1 VSSGALGRAG
11 RSSVAVVVLL
21 VAALVLVVLPAPGGT
36 RGRVASAAPG
46 GGADGGSAVDVRPD
60 ATDGGRV
67 FDGIGAV
74 SGGGNTSRL
83 LQDYPS
89 TQQRQV
95 LDYLFRPDY
104 GASLQLLKVEI
115 GADTDSTEG
124 AEPSVERAPGQ
135 VSCNADPN
143 WAMIRAAKI
152 RNPAIKIAALEWG
165 APGWL
170 RGGFWSQDN
179 IDYLLTWLGCA
190 KAQGFTVDYLGG
202 WNERGYR
209 PDWFAALGAAVARS
223 YPRTRIIAADSFGWS
238 IAADLRRDP
247 AFDRAVS
254 VVGVHHPCRPAW
266 QISACPSPAEAQSLH
281 QPLWASEES
290 AQDFTDGAQPLAR
303 ELNANYLDGRMT
315 GAFVWSAVS
324 AFYDDLPLAGRGLVL
339 AEQPWSG
346 AYAVGRD
353 VWVVAQTTQFAAP
366 GWRYQDSASGRLP
379 LGGSYVTLRAPGS
392 PSDWSTV
399 VETTQASGPQ
409 RLRFAP
415 GAGMRPG
422 PLHEWCTDLDS
433 TDPARWFARQ
443 PDPEPAP
450 GGTTLTVAPDSV
462 CSVTTTTGQH
472 RGSTNPPAAGRMP
485 LPYTAD
491 TSGPDGTNPPLFFD
505 VNGAFDTTPCGG
517 GRSGTCI
524 GQVVARQPIPWSS
537 AGTGV
542 PTTLV
547 GDPTWPGDYSVSTSV
562 LLQRAPWVELLGR
575 VDGARG
581 QAVSGYAL
589 RLSADGR
596 WQLDTD
602 SAVRLLSRGDIGEG
616 VAGQRVLAS
625 GRVAAR
631 AGWRQLALRMTG
643 DRITAVLD
651 GQVLTSLRDGTH
663 TDGQV
668 GLRVGGWDGA
678 QFAGLQVTPTAPA
691 PRLVPASDLV
701 VSASSE
707 LYDEHDDVDGRARRV
722 LDGRPATEW
731 TSAGPVDEE
740 HPATLTLTLRSPRR
754 VGALTVTPPRNGTL
768 TGMVTSWRVETS
780 TDGTTFA
787 PATVGSW
794 SPGTD
799 LHTVRLDTR
808 TPIRAVRL
816 VITGSVGS
824 DAAVAELGLVAA
836 PAA

>member
-1 VSSGALGRAG
+1 MRRVPLGHVG
-11 RSSVAVVVLL
+11 RSWPGVVVLL
-21 VAALVLVVLPAPGGT
+21 VAALVLVVLPAPGGQH
-36 RGRVASAAPG
+36 GRIAAAAQATG
-46 GGADGGSAVDVRPD
+46 SDGPVVDVRPV
-60 ATDGGRV
+60 ASDGGRV

-83 LQDYPS
+83 LQDYPPA
-89 TQQRQV
+89 QQSQV

-135 VSCNADPN
+135 VNCAADPN
-143 WAMIRAAKI
+143 WAIMRAAKA
-152 RNPAIKIAALEWG
+152 RNPSIKLAALEWG

-179 IDYLLTWLGCA
+179 INYLLTWLGCA
-190 KAQGFTVDYLGG
+190 KAQGFPIDYLGG

-209 PDWFAALGAAVARS
+209 PTWYAALSTAVSRAF
-223 YPRTRIIAADSFGWS
+223 PQTRIIAADSFDWG
-238 IAADLRRDP
+238 IATDLRRDP
-247 AFDRAVS
+247 AFDRAVA
-254 VVGVHHPCRPAW
+254 VVGMHHPCRPAW
-266 QISACPSPAEAQSLH
+266 QISTCPSTAEAQSLR

-324 AFYDDLPLAGRGLVL
+324 AFYDDLPLAGRGLLL

-346 AYAVGRD
+346 SYTVGRD
-353 VWVVAQTTQFAAP
+353 VWVVAQTTQFATP
-366 GWRYQDSASGRLP
+366 GWRYLDHSSGRLP
-379 LGGSYVTLRAPGS
+379 LGGSYVTLRAPSSGPS
-392 PSDWSTV
+392 PADWSTV
-399 VETTQASGPQ
+399 VETTQATGPQ
-409 RLRFAP
+409 QLHLVP
-415 GAGMRPG
+415 GAGMRTSA
-422 PLHEWCTDLDS
+422 LHEWCTNLDS
-433 TDPARWFARQ
+433 ADPRTWFARQ
-443 PDPEPAP
+443 PDLATSPSGA
-450 GGTTLTVAPDSV
+450 TVTIAPDNL
-462 CSVTTTTGQH
+462 CSLTTTSGQH
-472 RGSTNPPAAGRMP
+472 RGTANVPASGRLTMP
-485 LPYTAD
+485 FKAD
-491 TSGPDGTNPPLFFD
+491 TSGPLGTNPPLFFD
-505 VNGAFDTTPCGG
+505 VNGAFDATPCGG

-524 GQVVARQPIPWSS
+524 GQAVTRQPVPWSS
-537 AGTGV
+537 AGTGI

-547 GDPTWPGDYSVSTSV
+547 GDPTWPGDYTVSTSV

-589 RLSADGR
+589 RLAAGGA

-602 SAVRLLSRGDIGEG
+602 SAVRLLTHGDIGEG
-616 VAGQRVLAS
+616 VSGVRVLAS
-625 GRVAAR
+625 GRVADR
-631 AGWRQLALRMTG
+631 SGWRQLALTMNG
-643 DRITAVLD
+643 DRVVAVLD
-651 GQVLTSLRDGTH
+651 GQVLASVKDATH

-668 GLRVGGWDGA
+668 GLRVGGWDTA

-691 PRLVPASDLV
+691 PKAIPDSALRVAASTERYV
-701 VSASSE
+701 K
-707 LYDEHDDVDGRARRV
+707 YFNIDGRAQRV

-731 TSAGPVDEE
+731 TSAAPVDSQ
-740 HPATLTLTLRSPRR
+740 HPATLTLTLRKPQR
-754 VGALTVTPPRNGTL
+754 VSALTVTPPRNGAL

-780 TDGTTFA
+780 TDGTSFT
-787 PATVGSW
+787 PATVGTW

-799 LHTVRLDTR
+799 MHTVRLDTR

-816 VITGSVGS
+816 VITGSVGP
-824 DAAVAELGLVAA
+824 DAAVAELGLIAA
-836 PAA
+836 